1 MENNN
6 IIVPLAISIVYLLAK
21 FFEMKFVLKEVKP
34 MKDIFRDTL
43 IVYISSVL
51 GMYGMDQLDSS
62 IASSK
67 NASVFTGNPDF

>member
-21 FFEMKFVLKEVKP
+21 FIEMKFIIKEIKP
-34 MKDIFRDTL
+34 LKDIFRDAL
-43 IVYISSVL
+43 IVYISSAL
-51 GMYGMDQLDSS
+51 GMYGMEQLDTS

-67 NASVFTGNPDF
+67 NASVFVGNPDF

>member
-51 GMYGMDQLDSS
+51 GMYGMEQLDSS

>member
-21 FFEMKFVLKEVKP
+21 FFEMKFVLKELKP

-51 GMYGMDQLDSS
+51 GMYGMEQLDTS
-62 IASSK
+62 IVASK